1 MIDLPK
7 APTRKPTKKEMNL
20 FNKWIA
26 YLSDSHLSKD
36 EVYKR
41 AANYTAKGKKIDE

>member
-1 MIDLPK
+1 MKVNFPK
-7 APTRKPTKKEMNL
+7 APVREPTKKEMNL
-20 FNKWIA
+20 FNKWVA

-41 AANYTAKGKKIDE
+41 ATAYTTSGEQP